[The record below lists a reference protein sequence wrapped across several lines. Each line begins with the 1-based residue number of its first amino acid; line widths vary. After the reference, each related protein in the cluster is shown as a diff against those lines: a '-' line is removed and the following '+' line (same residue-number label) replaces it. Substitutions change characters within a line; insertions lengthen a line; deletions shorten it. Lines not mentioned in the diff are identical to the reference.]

1 MAQGEFS
8 LIQQY
13 FTRPAANQS
22 GDSVVL
28 GIGDDAALTRIPANH
43 LLVQTID
50 TLIAGRHFPE
60 ETSARD
66 IAYKSLAV
74 NVSDLAAM
82 AATPWTFLLSL
93 TLPSINEKFLAE
105 FSESLFDT
113 ADQYGIQLIGGDT
126 CRGPLAITIQ
136 ANGCVPDDGY
146 VTRAGARPGD
156 HIMLSGK
163 IGSAALGLASMQGKL
178 ELDKATHALC
188 TQALNRPLPRV
199 DLTPLLRQYASSAI
213 DISDGLASDLG
224 HILEQSGVGALLH
237 QDALPVIDWISQH
250 DKYEYALA
258 GGDDYQ
264 IVFTV
269 APTRYDS
276 FMTEVRLNDLDIT
289 EIGVITPQ
297 GFCLQTAAGKQD
309 LNSYQGFDHFGK

>member
-13 FTRPAANQS
+13 FARPAATQS
-22 GDSVVL
+22 GASVLL

-60 ETSARD
+60 QTSARD

-93 TLPSINEKFLAE
+93 TLPTIDETFLAE
-105 FSESLFDT
+105 FSQSLFET
-113 ADQYGIQLIGGDT
+113 AGQYGIQLIGGDT

-136 ANGCVPDDGY
+136 ANGYVPDEGY
-146 VTRAGARPGD
+146 LTRAGARQGD

-163 IGSAALGLASMQGKL
+163 IGCAALGLASMQGKL
-178 ELDKATHALC
+178 ELDQATHALC
-188 TQALNRPLPRV
+188 IQALNRPLPRV
-199 DLTPLLRQYASSAI
+199 DLTSLLRQYASSAI

-224 HILEQSGVGALLH
+224 HILEQSGVGALLY

-269 APTRYDS
+269 PPTLYDL
-276 FMTEVRLNDLDIT
+276 FMSEVRLKQLDIT
-289 EIGVITPQ
+289 EIGVITQQ
-297 GFCLQTAAGKQD
+297 GFYLQTAVGEQD